1 MDNYLVG
8 CGAVRMTEP
17 RQERAPRELILD
29 TAKGLI
35 SGKRDE
41 EYGNP
46 ADNFTAIAA
55 LWNGYLSRKQTGNL
69 LPHDVAALMMMVK
82 LARIAN
88 NPKSWDS
95 WVDIIGYAALGAE
108 TVENKK

>member
-1 MDNYLVG
+1 
-8 CGAVRMTEP
+8 MTEP

>member
-1 MDNYLVG
+1 MTDKKQEKQDRPSRDLV
-8 CGAVRMTEP
+8 
-17 RQERAPRELILD
+17 LD

-46 ADNFTAIAA
+46 VDNFTAIAS
-55 LWNGYLSRKQTGNL
+55 LWNAYLSRKQTGNL

-95 WVDIIGYAALGAE
+95 WVDLAGYAALGAE
-108 TVENKK
+108 TVENNK